1 MDVSPDRALRQI
13 ALRQA
18 RRRRFNER
26 LDALDPFADVALFRC
41 ECGLIACGQALRLT
55 AEEYADVRRDRRQFA
70 VYSAH
75 VHPETDRVVA
85 RHSGWVTIASA
96 VRHMDDGGAGEH
108 VVDATTAR
116 IEQHR

>member
-1 MDVSPDRALRQI
+1 VDVSPDRALRQI

-41 ECGLIACGQALRLT
+41 ECGLIACGMVLKLT
-55 AEEYADVRRDRRQFA
+55 AEEYADVRRDARQF
-70 VYSAH
+70 V
-75 VHPETDRVVA
+75 VHGEHLQPETDRVVE
-85 RHSGWVTIASA
+85 RHRSWVMIASA
-96 VRHMDDGGAGEH
+96 VRHMDDGGAREQI
-108 VVDATTAR
+108 VDPAALR